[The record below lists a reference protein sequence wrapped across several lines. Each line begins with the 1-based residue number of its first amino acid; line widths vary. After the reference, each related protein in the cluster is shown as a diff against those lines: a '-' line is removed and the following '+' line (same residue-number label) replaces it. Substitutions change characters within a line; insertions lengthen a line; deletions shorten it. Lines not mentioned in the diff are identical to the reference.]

1 MKTENM
7 TYLLQKY
14 ANNIL
19 SSTELSE
26 LKKNINLSTDD
37 ELETYFLKLWEE
49 ETGKNIKP
57 NILETIKDKI
67 DSKNNLKQS
76 RPLVFIKKVL
86 RVAAMI
92 AIPFFAAY
100 MYILIV
106 NTPTSAVSD
115 MIVAVG
121 SGEKVSITLPDGTKV
136 KLNSET
142 TLNYNINDFNRKI
155 REISLCGEAYFEVA
169 HNEKI
174 PFVINTKDM
183 DIKVL
188 GTTFNLQARDE
199 ELTTELNL
207 IEGKVSLTA
216 TSTDQHVVLY
226 ANQKAILDKST
237 GCIKVLKDN
246 PVVTTAWL
254 RGELV
259 FHATPIRKMF
269 KEIERSYGIN
279 IQINDNE
286 ILDNDLFTGTFSTD
300 NLNETL
306 EILRMHYRFKY
317 SIIGKNVA
325 IEDFRL
331 NNRKNH

>member
-7 TYLLQKY
+7 TDLLQKY
-14 ANNIL
+14 ANNKL

-26 LKKNINLSTDD
+26 LKTIINLSTDD
-37 ELETYFLKLWEE
+37 ELETNFLKLWKE

-57 NILETIKDKI
+57 NILQAIKDKI
-67 DSKNNLKQS
+67 DSKNQLKQS
-76 RPLVFIKKVL
+76 HSLVFIKKAL

-92 AIPFFAAY
+92 AVPLFAAF
-100 MYILIV
+100 MYLLIE
-106 NTPTSAVSD
+106 NIPTPAVSD
-115 MIVAVG
+115 MIVSVG
-121 SGEKVSITLPDGTKV
+121 AGEKVSITLPDGTKV

-155 REISLCGEAYFEVA
+155 REISLRGEAYFEVA

-174 PFVINTKDM
+174 PFVINTKGM
-183 DIKVL
+183 DIRVL

-237 GCIKVLKDN
+237 GSIKVLKDN
-246 PVVTTAWL
+246 PTISTAWL

-259 FHATPIRKMF
+259 FHATPIRKVF
-269 KEIERSYGIN
+269 KEIERNYGIN
-279 IQINDNE
+279 INYDENK

-300 NLNETL
+300 NLDETL
-306 EILRMHYRFKY
+306 EILMMHYRFKY
-317 SIIGKNVA
+317 SIKGKDVA
-325 IEDFRL
+325 IEDFRF